1 MKLLFV
7 HQNCPGQY
15 KHLAPRL
22 AADPGNQVVFITK
35 PGKPELPK
43 VRKVE
48 YTPARSPRRSTH
60 HYLRQIED
68 GVLNGQGAVRAA
80 MELKRQGF
88 TPDVICAHMG
98 WGEGLYLKDVWPQAR
113 LLGYFEFFYHAFGA
127 DADFARDEPQT
138 LDDVC
143 RTRSRN
149 GLHLLSLDAADW
161 GISPTRWQWQQ
172 HPEEFR
178 QKISVIHDGVDAR
191 RLVPDPRVSARLRP
205 GIDVQQGEEIVTYV
219 ARNLEPYRGFKTFMK
234 AAELILKRRPGAR
247 ILVVGADGVSY
258 GRPPADGRTWRQV
271 MMEQVDL
278 DRSRIHFLGRVSYD
292 QFVKVLQLSAAHI
305 YLTVPFV
312 LSWSMLEAMAAQCLV
327 IGSRTP
333 PVEEVIEDGR
343 NGLLVDFFS
352 AEEVADAVDRV
363 LEHPDRMKALRER
376 ARKTVLEQ
384 YDLSV
389 CLPRQV
395 KLIQTLA
402 AGRRPLASVPG
413 RAAPVAAAAPAAKP
427 ARPARQP
434 QKRRR

>member
-1 MKLLFV
+1 MKIAFV

-22 AADPGNQVVFITK
+22 AADPTNQVVFITK
-35 PGKPELPK
+35 TGKPDLPN

-68 GVLNGQGAVRAA
+68 GVLHGQGAARVA
-80 MELKRQGF
+80 MDLKREGF
-88 TPDVICAHMG
+88 TPDVVCAHVG
-98 WGEGLYLKDVWPQAR
+98 WGEALYLKDVWPESR
-113 LLGYFEFFYHAFGA
+113 LLGYFEYYYHAFGS

-138 LDDVC
+138 LDDIC
-143 RTRSRN
+143 KTRTRN
-149 GLHLLSLDAADW
+149 GLHLLNLEVADW
-161 GISPTRWQWQQ
+161 GVSPTRWQWRQ

-178 QKISVIHDGVDAR
+178 HKISVIHDGVDTR
-191 RLVPDPRVSARLRP
+191 RLVPDAGASARLK
-205 GIDVQQGEEIVTYV
+205 GGVQVRQGEELVTYV

-234 AAELILKRRPGAR
+234 AAELILKRRSAAR

-258 GRPPADGRTWRQV
+258 GRAPADGRTWRQV

-278 DRSRIHFLGRVSYD
+278 DLSRIHFLGRVSYD

-312 LSWSMLEAMAAQCLV
+312 LSWSMLEAMSAHCLV

-352 AEEVADAVDRV
+352 PEDVADGVDRV
-363 LEHPDRMKALRER
+363 FDHPDRMQAVRER
-376 ARKTVLEQ
+376 ARKTVVEK
-384 YDLSV
+384 YDLSL
-389 CLPRQV
+389 CLPRHIR
-395 KLIQTLA
+395 LIETLA
-402 AGRRPLASVPG
+402 EGRLPLAGVPG
-413 RAAPVAAAAPAAKP
+413 RGGVPASLPPVRTAARN
-427 ARPARQP
+427 ARSP